1 MPGHGRPHIS
11 TLLRIACAATAL
23 ALACIAAI
31 VRPESARLAAQEVT
45 HAAAT
50 ADPNAPQTVTPTAA
64 TVPAGPAVQP
74 GPRTKLALQ
83 LRIEWGGGAARPY
96 TGTIEVVGPE
106 GTVGEVVGPHTPLG
120 LEVDA
125 PGAMYVEQ
133 GRLCIEPRSPRVYD
147 GVDIGIQGTAD
158 DKLLIALA
166 TGVPGEPAPTRIEV
180 PLKAVLHD
188 TFHAQLGDA
197 GANRISVRRKPG
209 DRLRVQ
215 HNNASLIF
223 KPGELMQVELAPHL
237 LGLAPATELRLT
249 AALQTAR
256 QGKTLWSDSTD
267 LVAPLDDGNWNKIP
281 LSLRLPESEG
291 VYDVVFEVQQRNI
304 QARLNLATPVE
315 RRRMQFVVLS
325 PQPVGRQ
332 HHGEAP
338 PPSLLVEIDP
348 ASPGWWERTKSM
360 TSSIPGFG
368 RGPVGNCKPT
378 VRKSSTGSYTELPP
392 SDKVEQSGGQRE
404 LAWQAYPLPI
414 AQPGRPH
421 ILEIEYPSDVA
432 QSLGVSLV
440 EPNAAGAVTPIGVDS
455 GVFLDDGDVE
465 PVGRKLTR
473 RIVIWPQTTQ
483 PLVVVMNRR
492 RNVPAVFGKLRLL
505 GSRAPSLV
513 ALPWGARD
521 ASSLS
526 QVHLSEA
533 RADGRLLAA
542 YYDRPLFPENFSSGP
557 TLDGTVGES
566 NRCLDDWVT
575 FYEGARR
582 LVEYLTHAGYNG
594 AMITVVADGSAI
606 YPSKHF
612 DATPRYDDGVFF
624 AEGQDPA
631 RKDVLELLL
640 RMFDREG
647 LRLVPAVQFNARLPQ
662 LEAVRRENL
671 RTKGFDSL
679 RPQRAAPRAMEVA
692 KSPYDPLKPR
702 VEQEMIGVV
711 AELNSRYGAHAAL
724 AGVAIQLSPDGY
736 TQFPGADWGADAETI
751 EHFARDTGLKLAP
764 NLSARDLALAAV
776 DDHRAEWLAW
786 RAERLSALYGRLQ
799 SSLGKE
805 TQRKLYLIAAH
816 AWESREGLSRL
827 QPTLGVNTAPEQA
840 LVESGLDPAKLGRL
854 PGIVWMRPYAS
865 LPVDALVDQGPQLEL
880 NRSEAL
886 DKAAAEQPS
895 PASLIYFEPQSTRLE
910 SLEKQSP
917 FQPTAARLFA
927 HALPG
932 AGKQRRLLVHQLAV
946 LDSTSMF
953 QGGWLLPLGEEDD
966 MRKFAGVVRSLPAE
980 KFSTVPSGRSFITIR
995 TLTRDDRTYYYI
1007 VNDSPWP
1014 ATLTLETNASPG
1026 CVWRGFGSGAGQ
1038 SGWATIDG
1046 VRKWQAKL
1054 EAHDVV
1060 GGFFLEKNVLVS
1072 QPRVEVAPDV
1082 AQQLAKRIRE
1092 LWSHTANIQHS
1103 SSQVR
1108 ITNAGFEPIVAG
1120 GMSSAD
1126 KPAPIFGWQ
1135 YVAGDGEL
1143 KPESSR
1149 PHGGAAGALFTSGE
1163 SGGAIISEPITVGPS
1178 GRVAL
1183 SVWLRKK
1190 TSEQPRMRLAFEG
1203 RLIGSEGSQPFYR
1216 FASVGGGPN
1225 AAPLD
1230 DDWRQFLFQVHDLPT
1245 TGLTDLR
1252 IRFELSGTGAV
1263 MLDDVA
1269 VTDLDFTDAERLEL
1283 SKTITLAEFKLQGGE
1298 LGECARLLDGYW
1310 PRFLRAYVP
1319 TTKSAAQDVVEGS
1332 GTAPTEGLPRPEKSS
1347 PPDVASPSG
1356 EVPQT
1361 ARNPAT
1367 APAPATDASPGFR
1380 DRMRRFVPDWL
1391 R

>member
-1 MPGHGRPHIS
+1 MPGHGRPHNS
-11 TLLRIACAATAL
+11 THFQIACAATAL
-23 ALACIAAI
+23 GLACIAAI
-31 VRPESARLAAQEVT
+31 VRPESARVAAQEVT
-45 HAAAT
+45 QAAA
-50 ADPNAPQTVTPTAA
+50 AVDPNAPQTVTPTAA
-64 TVPAGPAVQP
+64 IAPANPAAPVA
-74 GPRTKLALQ
+74 PRTNIAMR

-96 TGTIEVVGPE
+96 TGTIEFVGPA
-106 GTVGEVVGPHTPLG
+106 GNGGEVVSGHTPLG

-133 GRLCIEPRSPRVYD
+133 GRLCIESRSPRVYD
-147 GVDIGIQGTAD
+147 GVDIGIQGPTD
-158 DKLLIALA
+158 GKLLITLA

-188 TFHAQLGDA
+188 TFHTQLGDA

-215 HNNASLIF
+215 QNNTSLIY
-223 KPGELMQVELAPHL
+223 KPGELMQVEVAPHL
-237 LGLAPATELRLT
+237 LGLAPGTELRLT
-249 AALQTAR
+249 ASLQTAR
-256 QGKTLWSDSTD
+256 QGKSLWSDTTD
-267 LVAPLDDGNWNKIP
+267 VVAPLDDGNWNRIP

-291 VYDVVFEVQQRNI
+291 VYDVVFEVHQRSI
-304 QARLNLATPVE
+304 QTRLNLAAAVE

-325 PQPVGRQ
+325 PQPAGRQ
-332 HHGEAP
+332 QHGEAP
-338 PPSLLVEIDP
+338 PPSLLFEIDP

-360 TSSIPGFG
+360 TASIPGMG
-368 RGPVGNCKPT
+368 RGPAGNCKPT
-378 VRKSSTGSYTELPP
+378 LRKTSTGTYTELPP
-392 SDKVEQSGGQRE
+392 SSKIEQPAGQRD

-455 GVFLDDGDVE
+455 GVFLDADDVE
-465 PVGRKLTR
+465 PVGLKLTR
-473 RIVIWPQTTQ
+473 RIVVWPQTAQ

-492 RNVPAVFGKLRLL
+492 REAPAVFGKLRLL

-513 ALPWGARD
+513 AMPWGARD
-521 ASSLS
+521 STSLP
-526 QVHLSEA
+526 QAHLTEA

-542 YYDRPLFPENFSSGP
+542 YYDRPLFAENFSSGP
-557 TLDGTVGES
+557 TLDGAIGES
-566 NRCLDDWVT
+566 GRCLDDWVT

-612 DATPRYDDGVFF
+612 DATPRYDDGIFF
-624 AEGQDPA
+624 AEGQDPS

-662 LEAVRRENL
+662 LEAVRRESL
-671 RTKGFDSL
+671 RTKGFDAL
-679 RPQRAAPRAMEVA
+679 RPQRAAPRAMEIG

-702 VEQEMIGVV
+702 VEQEMIDVV
-711 AELNSRYGAHAAL
+711 AELNQRYGTHASL

-736 TQFPGADWGADAETI
+736 TQLPGADWGADSETL
-751 EHFARDTGLKLAP
+751 ERFARETGLKLAP
-764 NLSARDLALAAV
+764 NLSARDLAVAAV

-786 RAERLSALYGRLQ
+786 RTDKLAALYGRLQ
-799 SSLGKE
+799 AAIGKE
-805 TQRKLYLIAAH
+805 APRKLYLVATH
-816 AWESREGLSRL
+816 AWESREGKARL
-827 QPTLGVNTAPEQA
+827 QPTLGTNTTPEQA
-840 LVESGLDPAKLGRL
+840 LVESSLDPVKLGKL
-854 PGIVWMRPYAS
+854 PGVVWMRPYAS
-865 LPVDALVDQGPQLEL
+865 LPVDTLVDQGPTLEL

-886 DKAAAEQPS
+886 DRSAAEQPS
-895 PASLIYFEPQSTRLE
+895 PASLIYFEPQSARLE

-932 AGKQRRLLVHQLAV
+932 AGKQRRLLAHQLAA
-946 LDSTSMF
+946 LDATAVF

-980 KFSTVPSGRSFITIR
+980 KFVTVPSGRSFVTIR
-995 TLTRDDRTYYYI
+995 TLTRDDRTYCYV

-1014 ATLTLETNASPG
+1014 ATVTLDTNASAG
-1026 CVWRGFGSGAGQ
+1026 CVWRGFGSGAGHT
-1038 SGWATIDG
+1038 GWAAVG
-1046 VRKWQAKL
+1046 GPRQWQAKL
-1054 EAHDVV
+1054 EPHDVV
-1060 GGFFLEKNVLVS
+1060 GGFFLETNVAVS
-1072 QPRVEVAPDV
+1072 QPRIDVQPDV
-1082 AQQLAKRIRE
+1082 ARNLAIRIRD
-1092 LWSHTANIQHS
+1092 LWAHTANIQHTS
-1103 SSQVR
+1103 TRVSIV
-1108 ITNAGFEPIVAG
+1108 NADFEPLAAG
-1120 GMSSAD
+1120 AD
-1126 KPAPIFGWQ
+1126 AAKSPISGWQ

-1143 KPESSR
+1143 RPELVR
-1149 PHGGAAGALFTSGE
+1149 PHGGAQSGLFTGGE
-1163 SGGAIISEPITVGPS
+1163 AGGAIVSEPITVGPS

-1190 TSEQPRMRLAFEG
+1190 TSEQPRLRLAFEG
-1203 RLIGSEGSQPFYR
+1203 RLVGTDGSQPFYR

-1230 DDWRQFLFQVHDLPT
+1230 DEWRQFLFQVHDLPT

-1252 IRFELSGTGAV
+1252 VRFELSGSGAV
-1263 MLDDVA
+1263 VLDDVA

-1283 SKTITLAEFKLQGGE
+1283 SKTITLAEFKLQSGE
-1298 LGECARLLDGYW
+1298 LGECARLLDSYW

-1319 TTKSAAQDVVEGS
+1319 ATKIETPQIATEGH
-1332 GTAPTEGLPRPEKSS
+1332 TAPSEAATRPQI
-1347 PPDVASPSG
+1347 PPPAADGASPSG
-1356 EVPQT
+1356 EVPLT
-1361 ARNPAT
+1361 ARKSAAAAPPPA
-1367 APAPATDASPGFR
+1367 DSSPGFR

>member
-1 MPGHGRPHIS
+1 MR
-11 TLLRIACAATAL
+11 
-23 ALACIAAI
+23 
-31 VRPESARLAAQEVT
+31 
-45 HAAAT
+45 
-50 ADPNAPQTVTPTAA
+50 
-64 TVPAGPAVQP
+64 
-74 GPRTKLALQ
+74 

-96 TGTIEVVGPE
+96 TGTIEVVGTD
-106 GTVGEVVGPHTPLG
+106 GQSGEVVGAHTPLG

-133 GRLCIEPRSPRVYD
+133 GRLCVEPRSPRVYD
-147 GVDIGIQGTAD
+147 GVDIGVQGPAD
-158 DKLLIALA
+158 GKLLITLS

-188 TFHAQLGDA
+188 TFHAQLGDV

-209 DRLRVQ
+209 DRLRVM
-215 HNNASLIF
+215 HNNASLIY

-249 AALQTAR
+249 ASLQTAR
-256 QGKTLWSDSTD
+256 QEKTLWSDSTD
-267 LVAPLDDGNWNKIP
+267 LVAPLDDGNWNRIP
-281 LSLRLPESEG
+281 LSLRLPETEG

-304 QARLNLATPVE
+304 QARLNLAAPVE
-315 RRRMQFVVLS
+315 RRRLQFVVLS
-325 PQPVGRQ
+325 PQPAGRQ

-338 PPSLLVEIDP
+338 QPSLLVEIDP
-348 ASPGWWERTKSM
+348 ASPGWWDRTKAM
-360 TSSIPGFG
+360 TASIPGFS
-368 RGPVGNCKPT
+368 RGPAGNCKPT
-378 VRKSSTGSYTELPP
+378 VRKTSTGSYTELPP
-392 SDKVEQSGGQRE
+392 SNNIEPSSVHRD

-455 GVFLDDGDVE
+455 GVFLDDGDIE

-473 RIVIWPQTTQ
+473 RIVIWPQTAQ

-505 GSRAPSLV
+505 GSRAPSIV
-513 ALPWGARD
+513 SLPWGARD
-521 ASSLS
+521 ASSLP
-526 QVHLSEA
+526 QAQLSEA

-542 YYDRPLFPENFSSGP
+542 YFDRPLFAENFSSGP
-557 TLDGTVGES
+557 TLDRTGGES

-582 LVEYLTHAGYNG
+582 LVEYLAHAGYNG

-612 DATPRYDDGVFF
+612 DATPRYDDGIFF
-624 AEGQDPA
+624 AEGQDPS

-662 LEAVRRENL
+662 LEAVRRESL
-671 RTKGFDSL
+671 RTKGFDLL
-679 RPQRAAPRAMEVA
+679 RPQRAAPRAMEIS

-702 VEQEMIGVV
+702 VEQEMLGIV
-711 AELNSRYGAHAAL
+711 AELNTRYGAHASL
-724 AGVAIQLSPDGY
+724 AGVAIQLSPHGY
-736 TQFPGADWGADAETI
+736 TQFQGADWGADPETI
-751 EHFARDTGLKLAP
+751 EHFVRDTGLKLTP
-764 NLSARDLALAAV
+764 NLSARDLAVAAV
-776 DDHRAEWLAW
+776 DDHRTEWLAW
-786 RAERLSALYGRLQ
+786 RADRLSSLYGRLQ
-799 SSLGKE
+799 SALGKE
-805 TQRKLYLIAAH
+805 TPRKLYLIAAH
-816 AWESREGLSRL
+816 AWESPEGQGRL
-827 QPTLGVNTAPEQA
+827 QPTLGAATSPELA
-840 LVESGLDPAKLGRL
+840 LVESGLDPAKLGKL
-854 PGIVWMRPYAS
+854 PGVVWMRPYAS
-865 LPVDALVDQGPQLEL
+865 LPVDTLIDQGPLLEL
-880 NRSEAL
+880 NRNEAL
-886 DKAAAEQPS
+886 DKSAADQSS
-895 PASLIYFEPQSTRLE
+895 PASLIYFEPQSARLE

-932 AGKQRRLLVHQLAV
+932 AGKQRRLLAHQLAA
-946 LDSTSMF
+946 LDATAVF

-980 KFSTVPSGRSFITIR
+980 KFSTVPSGRSFVTIR
-995 TLTRDDRTYYYI
+995 TLSRDDRTYYYI

-1014 ATLTLETNASPG
+1014 ATLTLDTNASAG

-1038 SGWATIDG
+1038 TGWTTLDST
-1046 VRKWQAKL
+1046 RKWQAKL
-1054 EAHDVV
+1054 EAYDVV
-1060 GGFFLEKNVLVS
+1060 GGFFLETNVAVR

-1082 AQQLAKRIRE
+1082 ARDLSQRIRE
-1092 LWSHTANIQHS
+1092 LWSHAATIQQTS
-1103 SSQVR
+1103 SRVE
-1108 ITNAGFEPIVAG
+1108 IANAGFEPLG
-1120 GMSSAD
+1120 GGTISSAE
-1126 KPAPIFGWQ
+1126 KPHPIQGWQ
-1135 YVAGDGEL
+1135 YIAGDGEL

-1149 PHGGAAGALFTSGE
+1149 PHGGAQSALFTGGE
-1163 SGGAIISEPITVGPS
+1163 SGGAIVSDPISIGPS

-1190 TSEQPRMRLAFEG
+1190 TSEQPRLRLAFEG
-1203 RLIGSEGSQPFYR
+1203 RLVGTDGSQPFYR

-1230 DDWRQFLFQVHDLPT
+1230 DEWRQFLFQVHDLPT

-1252 IRFELSGTGAV
+1252 IRFELSGSGAV
-1263 MLDDVA
+1263 VLDDVA

-1283 SKTITLAEFKLQGGE
+1283 SKTITLAEYKLQGGE

-1319 TTKSAAQDVVEGS
+1319 TTK
-1332 GTAPTEGLPRPEKSS
+1332 TAPQVVVNGGNIPPTDGPPRPDKT
-1347 PPDVASPSG
+1347 PATGGTNPTG
-1356 EVPQT
+1356 EVPLT
-1361 ARNPAT
+1361 ARNPA
-1367 APAPATDASPGFR
+1367 APATATDSSPGFR